1 MERIRIFQQH
11 CSITGWRRFEMTARD
26 PYLLTPGP
34 ATTSPETKA
43 AMLRDWGS
51 WDGDFK
57 AITARVRARLLAVA
71 EADDSYTCVP
81 IQGSGTFAV
90 EAALGTL
97 VPRTGRALVLA
108 NGAYGKRAAE
118 TLARIGREYDLYTT
132 DESTPPDP
140 VEVDRI
146 LISDP
151 SISHVL
157 LVHCET
163 TSGILNPL
171 EPIARIVSAR
181 GRALILDAMSTF
193 GALPIPTAT
202 LDLCAVIAS
211 ANKCLE
217 GVPGVGF
224 VIARKSDLKAALGNA
239 HSLSLDVADQWAY
252 MEKTG
257 QWRYTPPT
265 HVIAAL
271 DTALDQHAAEGGTPG
286 RGARY
291 SANHRAIVDG
301 LRGLGIEPLIPDALQ
316 SPIIVTFRCPDDPNF
331 AFQPFYDRLKAEG
344 FIIYPGKMTAAET
357 FRIGCLGVLTPQ
369 IMGDVVSAVA
379 RVLDDLGV
387 AHRRAA

>member
-1 MERIRIFQQH
+1 
-11 CSITGWRRFEMTARD
+11 MTARD

-34 ATTSPETKA
+34 ATTAPETKA

-57 AITARVRARLLAVA
+57 AITARVRARLLAIA
-71 EADDSYTCVP
+71 EADDGYTCVP

-90 EAALGTL
+90 EATLGTL
-97 VPRTGRALVLA
+97 VPIGGKALVLA

-118 TLARIGREYDLYTT
+118 TLARIGRAHDLYTT
-132 DESTPPDP
+132 AEDTPPDP
-140 VEVDRI
+140 TEVDRR
-146 LISDP
+146 LAADP
-151 SISHVL
+151 SIGHVL

-171 EPIARIVSAR
+171 EPIARVVAAR
-181 GRALILDAMSTF
+181 GRTLILDAMSTF
-193 GALPIPTAT
+193 GALAIPTAA
-202 LDLCAVIAS
+202 LGIGAVIAS

-224 VIARKSDLKAALGNA
+224 VIARRRDLEAAAGNA
-239 HSLSLDVADQWAY
+239 HSLSLDLADQWSY
-252 MEKTG
+252 MERTG
-257 QWRYTPPT
+257 QWRFTPPT
-265 HVIAAL
+265 HVVAAL
-271 DTALDQHAAEGGTPG
+271 DTAIDLHAAEGGTPA

-291 SANHRAIVDG
+291 AANRRAVVDG

-316 SPIIVTFRCPDDPNF
+316 SPIIVTFRCPDDPRF
-331 AFQPFYDRLKAEG
+331 AFQPFYDALKAEG

-357 FRIGCLGVLTPQ
+357 FRIGCLGTLTPA
-369 IMGDVVSAVA
+369 IMRDVVAAVA

-387 AHRRAA
+387 ARRHAA

>member
-1 MERIRIFQQH
+1 M
-11 CSITGWRRFEMTARD
+11 ARD

-34 ATTSPETKA
+34 ATTAAATRE

-57 AITARVRARLLAVA
+57 TITARVRTRLLGL
-71 EADDSYTCVP
+71 ADAGDDYTCVP

-97 VPRTGRALVLA
+97 VPRVGKALVLA

-118 TLARIGREYDLYTT
+118 TMARIGRACEVYATAEDL
-132 DESTPPDP
+132 PPDP
-140 VEVDRI
+140 AELDRI
-146 LISDP
+146 LAADP
-151 SISHVL
+151 AIGHVL

-171 EPIARIVSAR
+171 EPVARVVAAR
-181 GRALILDAMSTF
+181 GRTVILDAMSTF
-193 GALPIPTAT
+193 GALPIATAA
-202 LDLCAVIAS
+202 LGVGAVIAS

-217 GVPGVGF
+217 GIPGVGF
-224 VIARKSDLKAALGNA
+224 VVVRKDLLQAAAGNA
-239 HSLSLDVADQWAY
+239 HSLSLDLADQWAY
-252 MEKTG
+252 MERTG
-257 QWRYTPPT
+257 QWRFTPPT
-265 HVIAAL
+265 HVVAAL
-271 DTALDQHAAEGGTPG
+271 DKAIELHAEEGGTAA

-291 SANHRAIVDG
+291 AANHRAIVAG

-316 SPIIVTFRCPDDPNF
+316 SPIIVTFRCPDDPRF

-357 FRIGCLGVLTPQ
+357 FRIGCIGQLTP
-369 IMGDVVSAVA
+369 AVMQEVA
-379 RVLDDLGV
+379 AAVGRVLDGLGV
-387 AHRRAA
+387 ARRRAA

>member
-1 MERIRIFQQH
+1 
-11 CSITGWRRFEMTARD
+11 MTARD

-34 ATTSPETKA
+34 ATTAAATKT

-57 AITARVRARLLAVA
+57 AITARVRDRLLAVA
-71 EADDSYTCVP
+71 EADDAYTCVP

-97 VPRTGRALVLA
+97 VPAGGKALVLA

-118 TLARIGREYDLYTT
+118 TMARIGRDFELYATAE
-132 DESTPPDP
+132 DTPPDP

-146 LISDP
+146 LAADP
-151 SISHVL
+151 AIGHVL
-157 LVHCET
+157 LIHCET

-171 EPIARIVSAR
+171 EAIARVVSAR

-193 GALPIPTAT
+193 GALPIATAA
-202 LDLCAVIAS
+202 LGIAAVISS

-217 GVPGVGF
+217 GVPGMGF
-224 VIARKSDLKAALGNA
+224 VIARKADLKAAAGNA
-239 HSLSLDVADQWAY
+239 HSLSLDLADQWAY
-252 MEKTG
+252 MERTG
-257 QWRYTPPT
+257 QWRFTPPT
-265 HVIAAL
+265 HVVAAL
-271 DTALDQHAAEGGTPG
+271 DVAIGLHAAEGGTAA

-291 SANHRAIVDG
+291 AANHRAVVDG
-301 LRGLGIEPLIPDALQ
+301 LRALGIEPHIPDALQ
-316 SPIIVTFRCPDDPNF
+316 SPIIVTFRCPDDPAF

-357 FRIGCLGVLTPQ
+357 FRIGCIGTLTPAV
-369 IMGDVVSAVA
+369 MEEVVAAVA
-379 RVLDDLGV
+379 RVLDALGV
-387 AHRRAA
+387 ARRNAA